1 MRWRKRRG
9 ESKRGRGRG
18 ESGGSRRGKQREVRR
33 REREIMA
40 DIEAVCLDLPD
51 EPKRI

>member
-9 ESKRGRGRG
+9 ERERGRGKG
-18 ESGGSRRGKQREVRR
+18 ESGGSRRGKKRGGR
-33 REREIMA
+33 REREILA
-40 DIEAVCLDLPD
+40 DIKAVCLDLPD